1 MWRAADAVM
10 VGTGVVLL
18 LWTAAN
24 ADRVLAVEEALLA
37 LATSVPSWFE
47 QAYRLIYF
55 VGLLMVVALVIAVI
69 AQGRRRLDLLRDIV
83 LAFVATLGLGLLL
96 AWWINGELPTAFPE
110 FRSATV
116 EPLFPVLRVAL
127 MTSVIAVSA
136 PHLTR
141 PLRRTGWTLVVLVTI
156 AAFGLG
162 FGMPSD
168 SVGGVGLGL
177 VIAGTILLM
186 FGSPRG
192 YPDVDSITEALA
204 ELGLVVD
211 GLTVTPDQ
219 SWGTHRLSGV
229 LDDGTEVEIKAYGRD
244 ATDSQVMSKAWR
256 KLWYRDEGQQ
266 FTFSRL
272 QSVEHEALAILMAQ
286 RLDVASPDVLAV
298 GIAGD
303 DVALLVTS
311 RRGQPRGDEALTHQQ
326 LVAVWRQLD
335 RLHHG
340 RIAHGNLTRD
350 AVTMVGDQPVLH
362 EFTAASFSASDA
374 RLSLDVVSLL
384 FGSASVVGAE
394 AAVEAAQDG
403 IGTDPIVNALPFIQV
418 PALSRTQRKAAPKPK
433 QTVKELRTAVA
444 AATGTELPPPAK
456 LRRVTPKDLVMP
468 ALSLVAAYALIGML
482 SDIDFAAV
490 WEVLQDA
497 TWILIV
503 IGFVVGQFVY
513 LPEATGMLYA
523 TGYPLPLKPLVV
535 LQLSVNWIGLAVPS
549 AAGRVTM
556 NTLFLRKFG
565 VPTTI
570 ALTQGAIDGV
580 AGFMVEAGILLV
592 AFIAS
597 DLTLDLDTDEINWQ
611 AILLIVAILIVGSV
625 IAVLRVQRLRD
636 MILPPLKDAWSN
648 LRGVVKDPKRTLGL
662 LGSNLAAR
670 IVLAI
675 TLWSILQAIGT
686 PLPLVTCLVVTVA
699 TNLLA
704 GLVPIPGGIGVAEAV
719 LTSFLTI
726 AGLGAD
732 EAFAAAVVFR
742 IATFYLPA
750 AGGFFAMKW
759 LETNEYL

>member
-1 MWRAADAVM
+1 
-10 VGTGVVLL
+10 
-18 LWTAAN
+18 
-24 ADRVLAVEEALLA
+24 
-37 LATSVPSWFE
+37 
-47 QAYRLIYF
+47 
-55 VGLLMVVALVIAVI
+55 
-69 AQGRRRLDLLRDIV
+69 
-83 LAFVATLGLGLLL
+83 
-96 AWWINGELPTAFPE
+96 
-110 FRSATV
+110 
-116 EPLFPVLRVAL
+116 
-127 MTSVIAVSA
+127 
-136 PHLTR
+136 
-141 PLRRTGWTLVVLVTI
+141 
-156 AAFGLG
+156 
-162 FGMPSD
+162 
-168 SVGGVGLGL
+168 
-177 VIAGTILLM
+177 
-186 FGSPRG
+186 
-192 YPDVDSITEALA
+192 
-204 ELGLVVD
+204 
-211 GLTVTPDQ
+211 
-219 SWGTHRLSGV
+219 
-229 LDDGTEVEIKAYGRD
+229 
-244 ATDSQVMSKAWR
+244 
-256 KLWYRDEGQQ
+256 
-266 FTFSRL
+266 
-272 QSVEHEALAILMAQ
+272 
-286 RLDVASPDVLAV
+286 
-298 GIAGD
+298 
-303 DVALLVTS
+303 
-311 RRGQPRGDEALTHQQ
+311 
-326 LVAVWRQLD
+326 
-335 RLHHG
+335 
-340 RIAHGNLTRD
+340 
-350 AVTMVGDQPVLH
+350 
-362 EFTAASFSASDA
+362 
-374 RLSLDVVSLL
+374 
-384 FGSASVVGAE
+384 
-394 AAVEAAQDG
+394 
-403 IGTDPIVNALPFIQV
+403 
-418 PALSRTQRKAAPKPK
+418 
-433 QTVKELRTAVA
+433 
-444 AATGTELPPPAK
+444 
-456 LRRVTPKDLVMP
+456 
-468 ALSLVAAYALIGML
+468 
-482 SDIDFAAV
+482 
-490 WEVLQDA
+490 
-497 TWILIV
+497 
-503 IGFVVGQFVY
+503 
-513 LPEATGMLYA
+513 MLYA